1 MKRLRPERGAE
12 SPSESERG
20 WGPASTEFDAPPDQ
34 TPSRLPRA
42 LAILITL
49 VFLAVL
55 IRTAWISD
63 DAAITL
69 RTVLNVT
76 HGFGLTFNIQERVA
90 TFTHPLWLGL
100 LTLAYLFAGNAYA
113 GTLALSIVT
122 SVAAFW
128 LVIARAISPAQSI
141 AAALA
146 LLFSRAFVDFA
157 TSGLEN
163 PLSCLLLAVF
173 VALFLSRRVSPARRL
188 TGLWTLA
195 SLLYLTRPDDVLF
208 VLPMLA
214 LASWRVRAVRTV
226 LTSALIG
233 LLPAAV
239 WTLFALIYYGFP
251 FPNTAYAKIAT
262 GIDKGE
268 LRTQGLLYLVDSLER
283 DPLTLTVVAFA
294 VVLSILQRR
303 VDARALA
310 AGLVL
315 YLLYVVSIGG
325 DFMAGRFLAVPLFGA
340 VLLLARLAGGP
351 RALWVPA
358 AVAFAVVGSMARPAP
373 LWSNSTFGNQP
384 GGPNGIV
391 DERAFYFN
399 DKSLVRA
406 RRATFRSPD
415 WPTADRIPPRLNVMN
430 TCGLMGTSGLEFGP
444 FTYLL
449 DECALADPL
458 LARLPAVFNPE
469 WRPGHYTRMVPAG
482 YRESLE
488 AAGNS
493 IADPGLREY
502 YDRLRLITRSPNL
515 FSWERLKT
523 IVGMNTGAYDSLVNR
538 FYYRYNGSVASLDE
552 LGTIRDAGTPSNAE
566 GNRKLT
572 GPLAI
577 ACPARPRRRYL
588 DVTLD
593 SDDSY
598 QLRFIDGGAT
608 VGILDLGP
616 VPEYRR
622 KPGLNAYTLDVPPEA
637 AKGGFDAILIT
648 PVKGDGH
655 YALGHLLLEGSKAT
669 DPLLY
674 KRVAIRDG
682 LVK

>member
-1 MKRLRPERGAE
+1 VDRVTGLSAAE
-12 SPSESERG
+12 
-20 WGPASTEFDAPPDQ
+20 
-34 TPSRLPRA
+34 TPSGLPKA
-42 LAILITL
+42 LAVLITL
-49 VFLAVL
+49 VFVAVL

-90 TFTHPLWLGL
+90 TFTHPLWLGFL
-100 LTLAYLFAGNAYA
+100 SLAYLFAGNAYA

-128 LVIARAISPAQSI
+128 LAVTRAASPVQGI
-141 AAALA
+141 AAAAA

-163 PLSCLLLAVF
+163 PLSYVLLAVF
-173 VALFLSRRVSPARRL
+173 VALLLSERVSPARWL

-226 LTSALIG
+226 LKAVLIG
-233 LLPAAV
+233 LLPAV
-239 WTLFALIYYGFP
+239 LWTVFAIVYYGFP

-262 GIDKGE
+262 GIDGGE
-268 LRTQGLLYLVDSLER
+268 LRAQGLLYLVDSLER

-294 VVLSILQRR
+294 VALSLLQRR
-303 VDARALA
+303 SEARALA
-310 AGLVL
+310 TGLVL

-340 VLLLARLAGGP
+340 VLLLGRLAGGT
-351 RALWVPA
+351 RTLWIPA
-358 AVAFAVVGSMARPAP
+358 AVAFVVVGSMSRPAP

-384 GGPNGIV
+384 PGPNGII
-391 DERAFYFN
+391 DERAFYFS

-415 WPTADRIPPRLNVMN
+415 WPTADREPSRLNVMN
-430 TCGLMGTSGLEFGP
+430 TCGLMGTSGLELGP

-458 LARLPAVFNPE
+458 LARLPAIFNPE

-488 AAGNS
+488 SSGNA
-493 IADPGLREY
+493 IGDHGLREY
-502 YDRLRLITRSPNL
+502 YDRLRLITRSSDL
-515 FSWERLKT
+515 LSWDRLRT
-523 IVGMNTGAYDSLVNR
+523 IFAMNTGAYDSLINR

-552 LGTIRDAGTPSNAE
+552 LNTIRDAGTPSNAE
-566 GNRKLT
+566 GNRTLT
-572 GPLAI
+572 RPLAI
-577 ACPARPRRRYL
+577 SCPDRSRRRYL

-598 QLRFIDGGAT
+598 QMRFLNGGAT

-622 KPGLNAYTLDVPPEA
+622 KPGLTAYTLDVPAEA
-637 AKGGFDAILIT
+637 SRRGFDTILLT

-655 YALGHLLLEGSKAT
+655 YALGHLLLEGSPAT

-682 LVK
+682 LVAQ